1 MKSTFSFVLFS
12 LGISLL
18 PMAAYAQEENEIL
31 EEESAAVFL
40 EEYTDEF
47 QELFFEGLKQKGIQN
62 YDKAINAF
70 LSCIDLAPDTDVI
83 TYELA
88 KTYLL
93 DKQYISAEQYAIA
106 SVNAKPENYWYADTM
121 IKILEAQKKSIA
133 MVKEY
138 LPWDNND
145 LKTNV
150 ANVYYEQGNFL
161 ASKNVLK
168 EVKSNEM
175 LAYLESKINDSI
187 AKSNDSKNIVSTT
200 VDQGNTENS
209 DLENY
214 KTTIDNFIVSDSI
227 MELLEISQE
236 ALDNFPSQP
245 YFYYAYGVG
254 LNRNKKWD
262 DAIENLETAL
272 DYVLNNVALENK
284 IYGELA
290 SVYTQMN
297 DPEKANM
304 YLSKMKPGF

>member
-1 MKSTFSFVLFS
+1 
-12 LGISLL
+12 
-18 PMAAYAQEENEIL
+18 MATYAQEENEIV

-93 DKQYISAEQYAIA
+93 DKQYIRAEQYAIETI
-106 SVNAKPENYWYADTM
+106 NAKPENYWYANTM
-121 IKILEAQKKSIA
+121 VKILKAQMKSLT
-133 MVKEY
+133 MVREY

-145 LKTNV
+145 LKTNI
-150 ANVYYEQGNFL
+150 AKVYFEHGDFL
-161 ASKNVLK
+161 EAKNALK
-168 EVKSNEM
+168 EAKSIDL

-187 AKSNDSKNIVSTT
+187 AKNDDNKSVVKTT
-200 VDQGNTENS
+200 ADLDNSENNE
-209 DLENY
+209 LENY
-214 KTTIDNFIVSDSI
+214 KKSIDKFIVSESI
-227 MELLEISQE
+227 IELLEISQE

-272 DYVLNNVALENK
+272 DYLLNNVPLENK
-284 IYGELA
+284 IYKELA
-290 SVYTQMN
+290 SVYTQTN